1 MPTTTETTEA
11 RRRLPALAG
20 LALLVGVWACISRF
34 GPWPAYLLP
43 GPAEVVRALGHSFAN
58 GEMVYA
64 IGRSL
69 YRLFAGYALS
79 AAAGITLGVMLA
91 RVGWLRAAVG
101 PLVVG
106 LQALPSICW
115 LPLALLWFGLSEKAI
130 LFVVVMGSLLSITI
144 ATEGAVRAVPTLFI
158 RAARTMGAR
167 RLRLYTRVIL
177 PAALPGIVT
186 GLKLG
191 WTFAWRSLMAGEL
204 LYVAGGLGQLLTLGR
219 ELGDMARVMSV
230 MVVIVALGLGFERLL
245 FGALEHRLRERWG
258 YAQAEAA

>member
-1 MPTTTETTEA
+1 V
-11 RRRLPALAG
+11 
-20 LALLVGVWACISRF
+20 ALLVLLVGWACISRF
-34 GPWPAYLLP
+34 GPWPSYLLP
-43 GPAEVVRALGHSFAN
+43 GPGGVVLSLGHTLRDGELVRA
-58 GEMVYA
+58 
-64 IGRSL
+64 IGTSL
-69 YRLFAGYALS
+69 YRLFVGYAIS
-79 AAAGITLGVMLA
+79 AAAGIALGVALA
-91 RVGWLRAAVG
+91 RMAWLRAAVG

-130 LFVVVMGSLLSITI
+130 LFVVVMGSLLSICI
-144 ATEGAVRAVPTLFI
+144 ATEGAVRAVPTLYI
-158 RAARTMGAR
+158 RAARTMGSR

-204 LYVAGGLGQLLTLGR
+204 LYVAGGLGQMLTLGR

-230 MVVIVALGLGFERLL
+230 MVVIVILGLGFERLL
-245 FGALEHRLRERWG
+245 FGSVEKRIRLRWG
-258 YAQAEAA
+258 FAQAEAA

>member
-1 MPTTTETTEA
+1 V
-11 RRRLPALAG
+11 L
-20 LALLVGVWACISRF
+20 SS
-34 GPWPAYLLP
+34 
-43 GPAEVVRALGHSFAN
+43 LGHTLRD
-58 GEMVYA
+58 GELLRAV
-64 IGRSL
+64 GTSL
-69 YRLFAGYALS
+69 YRLFVGYAIS
-79 AAAGITLGVMLA
+79 AAAGITLGVALA
-91 RVGWLRAAVG
+91 RAAWLRAAVG

-130 LFVVVMGSLLSITI
+130 LFVVVMGSLLSICI
-144 ATEGAVRAVPTLFI
+144 ATEGAVRAVPTLYI
-158 RAARTMGAR
+158 RAARTMGSR

-204 LYVAGGLGQLLTLGR
+204 LYVAGGLGQMLTLGR

-230 MVVIVALGLGFERLL
+230 MVVIVILGLGFERLL
-245 FGALEHRLRERWG
+245 FGSVEKRIRVRWG

>member
-1 MPTTTETTEA
+1 MV
-11 RRRLPALAG
+11 ALAV
-20 LALLVGVWACISRF
+20 LLMGWACISRF
-34 GPWPAYLLP
+34 GPWPTQLLP
-43 GPAEVVRALGHSFAN
+43 GPTGVLRALASSARS
-58 GEMVYA
+58 GELLRAVA
-64 IGRSL
+64 TSL
-69 YRLFAGYALS
+69 YRLFVGYAMS
-79 AAAGITLGVMLA
+79 ACAGIALGVALA
-91 RVGWLRAAVG
+91 RVAWLRAAVG

-130 LFVVVMGSLLSITI
+130 LFVVVMGSLLSICI
-144 ATEGAVRAVPTLFI
+144 ATEGAVRAVPTVYI
-158 RAARTMGAR
+158 RAARTMGSR

-204 LYVAGGLGQLLTLGR
+204 LYVAGGLGQMLTLGR
-219 ELGDMARVMSV
+219 ELGDMAKVMAV
-230 MVVIVALGLGFERLL
+230 MVVIVVLGLGFERAL
-245 FGALEHRLRERWG
+245 FGSVERRLRERWG